1 MKLQDQ
7 ERKRNERL
15 NDLEDEERVRSEV
28 LRQKALDQLAEQQ
41 EDEIKKLN
49 EVWNACPNIHNNNNT
64 YLFHVT

>member
-28 LRQKALDQLAEQQ
+28 LRQKALDQLAEQ

-49 EVWNACPNIHNNNNT
+49 EVCNACSNIHT
-64 YLFHVT
+64 